1 MFYNMKNTN
10 TLLAASATFILV
22 LFIYASSSYADS
34 ATNMPPPEPYC
45 QWKLN
50 GFSIEKPLC
59 DLTGDAE
66 RGKKIASDGSKG
78 NCLACHMTGDGTL
91 PGNIGPP
98 LIGMKARFPDKAKLR
113 AQIWDSTVANP
124 NSIMIP
130 FGRNRV
136 LSEEEIDQIVEY
148 IYTL

>member
-1 MFYNMKNTN
+1 MRHTAKKLFKSAFS
-10 TLLAASATFILV
+10 LAAVVGALLLTSFPASAADG
-22 LFIYASSSYADS
+22 ASS
-34 ATNMPPPEPYC
+34 
-45 QWKLN
+45 
-50 GFSIEKPLC
+50 IVEK
-59 DLTGDAE
+59 
-66 RGKKIASDGSKG
+66 GKAVAFDRKKG

-98 LIGMKARFPDKAKLR
+98 LIGMKARFPDKAKMR

-124 NSIMIP
+124 DSIMIP

>member
-1 MFYNMKNTN
+1 MRHTAKKLFKSAFS
-10 TLLAASATFILV
+10 LAAVVGALLLTSIPASAADG
-22 LFIYASSSYADS
+22 ASS
-34 ATNMPPPEPYC
+34 
-45 QWKLN
+45 
-50 GFSIEKPLC
+50 IVEK
-59 DLTGDAE
+59 
-66 RGKKIASDGSKG
+66 GKAVAFDRKKG

-98 LIGMKARFPDKAKLR
+98 MIGMKARFPDKAKLR

-124 NSIMIP
+124 NTIMIP

-148 IYTL
+148 VYTL